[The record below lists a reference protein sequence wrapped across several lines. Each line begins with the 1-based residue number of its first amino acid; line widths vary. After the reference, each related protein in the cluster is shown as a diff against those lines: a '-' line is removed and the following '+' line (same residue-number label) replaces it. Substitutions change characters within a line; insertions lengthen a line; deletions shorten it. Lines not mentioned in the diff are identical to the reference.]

1 MEPLGEIMM
10 STMGLVKHRTAL
22 SVAGSNGNSARHA
35 LSATPRVGN
44 KRAVKKVS
52 TNVAKPAVADRKLT
66 QIAYEKILKAI
77 VYGRLDLGEP
87 LSENDL
93 ARALGVSKAPIRESL
108 NELRLK
114 GLVEVVPQSGSYVFS
129 PTSEQIEELCDFR
142 SLLETRAMRASMQNA
157 PRSLI
162 AELRKTAREMKRAY
176 RMGDV
181 FLSKR
186 LDAEFHGAFLRH
198 CGNRYLIQSY
208 ANIGHSVEAL
218 RHRFMDTAIYR
229 NRAFDEHQEIV
240 EALANSTINKAV
252 DVLQDHIARTKEFQA
267 RVASTAGRL
276 RRKDYKFRDYS
287 YVFAESWAQPASA
300 PANVEAVEKATRR

>member
-1 MEPLGEIMM
+1 M
-10 STMGLVKHRTAL
+10 STKGLVKSKIAL
-22 SVAGSNGNSARHA
+22 SAADSNGHVAPSA
-35 LSATPRVGN
+35 LSATPRVTS
-44 KRAVKKVS
+44 KHSVKKSS
-52 TNVAKPAVADRKLT
+52 TNAVNPPTPDRKLT
-66 QIAYEKILKAI
+66 QIAYEKILNAI
-77 VYGRLDLGEP
+77 VYAHLDLGEP

-114 GLVEVVPQSGSYVFS
+114 GLVEVIPQSGSYVFS
-129 PTSEQIEELCDFR
+129 PTKEQIEELCDFR
-142 SLLETRAMRASMQNA
+142 SLLETRAMRASMENDS
-157 PRSLI
+157 RSLI

-176 RMGDV
+176 RMGDI

-186 LDAEFHGAFLRH
+186 LDAEFHGAFIRH

-208 ANIGHSVEAL
+208 ANIGDSVEAL

-240 EALANSTINKAV
+240 DSLASNSISKAI
-252 DVLQDHIARTKEFQA
+252 DVLQEHIARTKHFQA
-267 RVASTAGRL
+267 RVASTTGRL

-287 YVFAESWAQPASA
+287 NVFAEG
-300 PANVEAVEKATRR
+300 

>member
-1 MEPLGEIMM
+1 MEPLGEIIM
-10 STMGLVKHRTAL
+10 STKGLVKHKMAL
-22 SVAGSNGNSARHA
+22 SVTGSNGSIARPP

-44 KRAVKKVS
+44 KRSVKKLGA
-52 TNVAKPAVADRKLT
+52 NFAKPAVLDRKLT
-66 QIAYEKILKAI
+66 QIAYEKILNAI
-77 VYGRLDLGEP
+77 VYGQLDLGEP

-93 ARALGVSKAPIRESL
+93 ARALGVSKAPVRESL

-142 SLLETRAMRASMQNA
+142 SLLETRAMRASMQNDS
-157 PRSLI
+157 RSLI

-186 LDAEFHGAFLRH
+186 LDAEFHGAFICH

-240 EALANSTINKAV
+240 DSLTNNTISKAV
-252 DVLQDHIARTKEFQA
+252 DVLQDHIARTKKFQA
-267 RVASTAGRL
+267 RAASTTGRL

-287 YVFAESWAQPASA
+287 NVFAAS
-300 PANVEAVEKATRR
+300 

>member
-1 MEPLGEIMM
+1 M
-10 STMGLVKHRTAL
+10 STKGQASAKHKTVQSAADKRSNTARSAVSTL
-22 SVAGSNGNSARHA
+22 S
-35 LSATPRVGN
+35 RVGG
-44 KRAVKKVS
+44 KRSTKKATVDA
-52 TNVAKPAVADRKLT
+52 AKQVVPDRKLT
-66 QIAYEKILKAI
+66 QIAFEKILNAI
-77 VYGRLDLGEP
+77 VYGHLDLGEP

-129 PTSEQIEELCDFR
+129 PTGEQIEELCDFR
-142 SLLETRAMRASMQNA
+142 SLLETRAMRASMQNDS
-157 PRSLI
+157 RSLI
-162 AELRKTAREMKRAY
+162 AELRQTAREMKRAY
-176 RMGDV
+176 RMGDI

-186 LDAEFHGAFLRH
+186 LDTEFHAALIRH

-240 EALANSTINKAV
+240 DSLAGNSVSKAV
-252 DVLQDHIARTKEFQA
+252 DVLQDHIARTKQFQA
-267 RVASTAGRL
+267 RVAPTVGRL
-276 RRKDYKFRDYS
+276 RRRDYKFRDYS
-287 YVFAESWAQPASA
+287 YVFAELSA
-300 PANVEAVEKATRR
+300 DRPVSS

>member
-1 MEPLGEIMM
+1 M
-10 STMGLVKHRTAL
+10 STKGQA
-22 SVAGSNGNSARHA
+22 SAKNKNA
-35 LSATPRVGN
+35 LSATSQRNGIAKPLASTQSRVRSRRSS
-44 KRAVKKVS
+44 KKETADVAKKVI
-52 TNVAKPAVADRKLT
+52 PDRKLT
-66 QIAYEKILKAI
+66 QIAYEKILNAI
-77 VYGRLDLGEP
+77 VYGHLDLGEP

-93 ARALGVSKAPIRESL
+93 AHALGVSKAPIRESL

-129 PTSEQIEELCDFR
+129 PTGEQIEELCDFR
-142 SLLETRAMRASMQNA
+142 SLLETRAMRASMQNDSRA
-157 PRSLI
+157 LI
-162 AELRKTAREMKRAY
+162 AELRQTAREMKRAY
-176 RMGDV
+176 RMGDI

-186 LDAEFHGAFLRH
+186 LDTEFHAAFLRH

-240 EALANSTINKAV
+240 DSLASNSVSKAV
-252 DVLQDHIARTKEFQA
+252 DVLQEHIARTKQFQA
-267 RVASTAGRL
+267 RVASTVGRL

-287 YVFAESWAQPASA
+287 YVFAELNADHPAL
-300 PANVEAVEKATRR
+300 N

>member
-1 MEPLGEIMM
+1 M
-10 STMGLVKHRTAL
+10 STKGLVKHKIVL
-22 SVAGSNGNSARHA
+22 SVADPNGNIARHT
-35 LSATPRVGN
+35 LSTTPRVGDQ
-44 KRAVKKVS
+44 RSVKKLGA
-52 TNVAKPAVADRKLT
+52 NVAKPPVLGRKLT
-66 QIAYEKILKAI
+66 EIAYEKILNAI
-77 VYGRLDLGEP
+77 VYGQLDLGEP

-93 ARALGVSKAPIRESL
+93 ARALGVSKAPVRESL

-129 PTSEQIEELCDFR
+129 PSSEQIEELCDFR
-142 SLLETRAMRASMQNA
+142 SLLETRAMRASMQNDS
-157 PRSLI
+157 RSLI

-186 LDAEFHGAFLRH
+186 LDAEFHGAFIRN
-198 CGNRYLIQSY
+198 CGNRHLVQSY

-229 NRAFDEHQEIV
+229 NRAFGEHQEIV
-240 EALANSTINKAV
+240 DSLANNTISKAV

-267 RVASTAGRL
+267 RAASTTGRL

-287 YVFAESWAQPASA
+287 NVFAAS
-300 PANVEAVEKATRR
+300 

>member
-1 MEPLGEIMM
+1 MEPLGEIVM
-10 STMGLVKHRTAL
+10 STKGLVKSKITLSTADR
-22 SVAGSNGNSARHA
+22 NGHA
-35 LSATPRVGN
+35 APFALAATPRVGS
-44 KRAVKKVS
+44 KHSAKKSS
-52 TNVAKPAVADRKLT
+52 TNVANPANPDRKLT
-66 QIAYEKILKAI
+66 QIAYEKILNAI
-77 VYGRLDLGEP
+77 VYAHLDLGEP

-114 GLVEVVPQSGSYVFS
+114 GLVEVIPQSGSYVFS
-129 PTSEQIEELCDFR
+129 PTKEQIEELCDFR
-142 SLLETRAMRASMQNA
+142 SLLETRAMRASMENDS
-157 PRSLI
+157 RSLI

-176 RMGDV
+176 RMGDI

-186 LDAEFHGAFLRH
+186 LDAEFHGAFIRH
-198 CGNRYLIQSY
+198 SGNRYLMQSY

-240 EALANSTINKAV
+240 DSLASNAISKAI
-252 DVLQDHIARTKEFQA
+252 DVLQEHIARTKHFQA
-267 RVASTAGRL
+267 RVASTTGRL

-287 YVFAESWAQPASA
+287 NVFAGG
-300 PANVEAVEKATRR
+300 

>member
-1 MEPLGEIMM
+1 MSAKVLTTQKTIM
-10 STMGLVKHRTAL
+10 SNAGLKSNIARSILPAT
-22 SVAGSNGNSARHA
+22 SRSDGRRAG
-35 LSATPRVGN
+35 
-44 KRAVKKVS
+44 KKPGG
-52 TNVAKPAVADRKLT
+52 NVAKLAAPNRKLT
-66 QIAYEKILKAI
+66 QIAYEKILNAI

-142 SLLETRAMRASMQNA
+142 SLLETRAMCASMHHDS
-157 PRSLI
+157 RSLI
-162 AELRKTAREMKRAY
+162 AELRKTAREMKSAY
-176 RMGDV
+176 RMGDI

-186 LDAEFHGAFLRH
+186 LDAEFHGALIRH

-240 EALANSTINKAV
+240 DSLASNAINKAT
-252 DVLQDHIARTKEFQA
+252 DVLRDHIARTKRFQA
-267 RVASTAGRL
+267 RAASATGRL

-287 YVFAESWAQPASA
+287 DVFAE
-300 PANVEAVEKATRR
+300 N

>member
-1 MEPLGEIMM
+1 MSM
-10 STMGLVKHRTAL
+10 STKGLGKHKGALTTAD
-22 SVAGSNGNSARHA
+22 SKGSAARPAGA
-35 LSATPRVGN
+35 
-44 KRAVKKVS
+44 KRPAKRPG
-52 TNVAKPAVADRKLT
+52 TGVAKPDAPDRKLT
-66 QIAYEKILKAI
+66 QIAYEKILNAI

-108 NELRLK
+108 NELRLR

-142 SLLETRAMRASMQNA
+142 SLLETRAMRASMQNDS
-157 PRSLI
+157 RSLI
-162 AELRKTAREMKRAY
+162 AELRKTGREMKRAY
-176 RMGDV
+176 RMGDI

-186 LDAEFHGAFLRH
+186 LDAEFHGAFIRH
-198 CGNRYLIQSY
+198 CGNRYLMQSY

-240 EALANSTINKAV
+240 DALVNNAISKAI
-252 DVLQDHIARTKEFQA
+252 DVLQEHIARTKHFQA

-287 YVFAESWAQPASA
+287 YVFAESNPG
-300 PANVEAVEKATRR
+300 N

>member
-1 MEPLGEIMM
+1 MEPLGEIIM
-10 STMGLVKHRTAL
+10 STKGQVKHKIAL
-22 SVAGSNGNSARHA
+22 SVAGANGNIARPT

-44 KRAVKKVS
+44 KRPAKKLG
-52 TNVAKPAVADRKLT
+52 TNVAKPAVPDRKLT
-66 QIAYEKILKAI
+66 QIAYEKILNAI
-77 VYGRLDLGEP
+77 VYGHLDLGEP

-129 PTSEQIEELCDFR
+129 PTGEQIEELCDFR
-142 SLLETRAMRASMQNA
+142 SLLETRAMRASMQNDS
-157 PRSLI
+157 RSLI

-186 LDAEFHGAFLRH
+186 LDAEFHGAFIRH

-240 EALANSTINKAV
+240 DSLANNTISKAV
-252 DVLQDHIARTKEFQA
+252 DVLQDHIARTKHFQA
-267 RVASTAGRL
+267 RVASTTGRL

-287 YVFAESWAQPASA
+287 YVFAES
-300 PANVEAVEKATRR
+300 